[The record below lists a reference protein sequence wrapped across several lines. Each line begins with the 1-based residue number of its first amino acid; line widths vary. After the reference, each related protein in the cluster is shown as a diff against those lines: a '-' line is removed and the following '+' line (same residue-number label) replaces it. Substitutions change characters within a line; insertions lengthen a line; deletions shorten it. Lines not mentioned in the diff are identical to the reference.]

1 MSDEERDTR
10 WQEIIDAQA
19 DFADQP
25 AQLRAV
31 GQESPPRRRGDRK
44 SEQFNEALSDLGS
57 WSSLDEPRRRL
68 SA

>member
-1 MSDEERDTR
+1 MDEERDTR
-10 WQEIIDAQA
+10 WQEIMDAQA
-19 DFADQP
+19 DFSDQP
-25 AQLRAV
+25 APLRAV
-31 GQESPPRRRGDRK
+31 EQDSPPRRRGDRK

>member
-1 MSDEERDTR
+1 MDEERDTR
-10 WQEIIDAQA
+10 WQEIMDAQA

-25 AQLRAV
+25 AQLREA
-31 GQESPPRRRGDRK
+31 GLDRPPRRRRGDRK

>member
-1 MSDEERDTR
+1 MDEERDTR
-10 WQEIIDAQA
+10 WQEIMDAQA

-25 AQLRAV
+25 AQLHEV
-31 GQESPPRRRGDRK
+31 GQGSPPRRRGGRK

-68 SA
+68 SG

>member
-31 GQESPPRRRGDRK
+31 GHESPPRRRGDRK
-44 SEQFNEALSDLGS
+44 SQQFNEALSDLGS
-57 WSSLDEPRRRL
+57 WSSLDEPRRRM

>member
-1 MSDEERDTR
+1 MDEERDTR
-10 WQEIIDAQA
+10 WQEIMDAQA
-19 DFADQP
+19 DFSDQP
-25 AQLRAV
+25 AQLHEV
-31 GQESPPRRRGDRK
+31 GQDSPQRRRRGDRK

>member
-1 MSDEERDTR
+1 MDEERDAR
-10 WQEIIDAQA
+10 WQEIMDAQV

-25 AQLRAV
+25 AQLHEV
-31 GQESPPRRRGDRK
+31 GQGSPPRRRSGRK
-44 SEQFNEALSDLGS
+44 SEQFNEALSGLGS